1 MKYTPAYFIPGLLT
15 PLLITADVAQ
25 LREDVNT
32 LLSRLDITL
41 DSIHDKLKTDLGY
54 AINLNHLPDLIGSER
69 MFMYNG
75 LTHHLTR
82 DGIDQRDFTE
92 TLEEIKDLY
101 LYSLIQNIENQHGVP
116 LKGRFQLAWLASGGY
131 YGISRDETCPV
142 VYHIPIETEGS
153 YFYAKFVR
161 KEWSV
166 KTPPDGKVWRML
178 KDRFDSDT
186 INDGDTPRLSIILN
200 ATSEF
205 IPHRVDLGES
215 N

>member
-32 LLSRLDITL
+32 LLSRLGITL
-41 DSIHDKLKTDLGY
+41 DSIHDKLKTELGY
-54 AINLNHLPDLIGSER
+54 AINLNHLPDLMGSER

-75 LTHHLTR
+75 LTHYLTR

-92 TLEEIKDLY
+92 ALEEIKDLY

-116 LKGRFQLAWLASGGY
+116 LKGRFQLAWLAAGGY
-131 YGISRDETCPV
+131 YGVSRDETCPV

-153 YFYAKFVR
+153 YFYAKFLR
-161 KEWSV
+161 KEWAV
-166 KTPPDGKVWRML
+166 KTPSDGKVWRML
-178 KDRFDSDT
+178 KDRFDSDC
-186 INDGDTPRLSIILN
+186 INEADTPRLSIILN
-200 ATSEF
+200 ATSKF
-205 IPHRVDLGES
+205 LPHRVNLGES